1 MSKLLSSVLDRI
13 SENNNEYRTILR
25 NLNSSIDEK
34 TTSLVADVVTMS
46 SYTADFS
53 NTLAIAKEKLSN
65 PISRIIESYVIKDLR
80 SVETVNEQFI
90 DKINDK
96 LENEK
101 IESVEEKNAFVENL
115 NHLLNDKYL
124 EIVKIKRTNFIDE
137 EGKNDSIESAVQE
150 FYDYIMSNSKID
162 EVNLQKLLND
172 YKNSLYELIN
182 KSLVRISDLYLNN
195 FVSEVSSS
203 LNAAIDFEPSSTLS
217 EKHDD
222 FKPFIPEMNPI
233 STNDVTPT
241 AISEISEDD
250 LERNVQKPFI
260 SLKDIPNIP
269 EVSDDAI
276 DNDLTVEIPKVE
288 LPQIPQIPN
297 DDSEVLKEI
306 PEIKPSNQAVSSLG
320 EDKEDD
326 AHKRPYDVEEILK
339 IAKSPIISMPKEESH
354 NEEVKT
360 PYVSVTPITEE
371 KETETME
378 SEFNEKEIVE
388 EMIRRLTN
396 RLNDINER
404 TSKYESE
411 KEKLEE
417 DEAFVNDL
425 IKSSNEKKEELDRF
439 ESELDEKE
447 KELDERQKELDKKI
461 NDVMPF
467 ANAVLK
473 SEE

>member
-115 NHLLNDKYL
+115 NHLLNNKYL
-124 EIVKIKRTNFIDE
+124 EIVKIKRTNFIGED
-137 EGKNDSIESAVQE
+137 GKNDSIESAVQE

-172 YKNSLYELIN
+172 YKSSLYELIN

-222 FKPFIPEMNPI
+222 FKPFIPEMNTI

-241 AISEISEDD
+241 AISEDD

-260 SLKDIPNIP
+260 SLKDIPNGP
-269 EVSDDAI
+269 EVSDNAI

-288 LPQIPQIPN
+288 LPQTPQIPN
-297 DDSEVLKEI
+297 DDSEVLREI
-306 PEIKPSNQAVSSLG
+306 PEIKPSNQAVSSLD
-320 EDKEDD
+320 EEKED
-326 AHKRPYDVEEILK
+326 AHRRPYDVEEILK
-339 IAKSPIISMPKEESH
+339 VAKSPIISISKEESH
-354 NEEVKT
+354 NEKVKT
-360 PYVSVTPITEE
+360 PYVPVTPIMEE

-396 RLNDINER
+396 RLNEINER

-439 ESELDEKE
+439 ESELNEKE